1 MQGSRRL
8 NTGGLSGDNA
18 NRLWL
23 GRAFHYLRE
32 VKRKMKQVFVFC
44 VGLIVVGKLCCG
56 TRKRSSGNW
65 WSACSFLCGV

>member
-1 MQGSRRL
+1 MRGSRRL
-8 NTGGLSGDNA
+8 KLEGLSGDNA

-23 GRAFHYLRE
+23 GRAFHFYAE

-44 VGLIVVGKLCCG
+44 IGLIWLRKLCCG

-65 WSACSFLCGV
+65 WSAAAFLCGV